1 MNHPLREGQTGEEE
15 SFASGFAP
23 TYRDQEFMKISESMR
38 LTDPFHGARKLIPI
52 LLIPLL
58 LASCSPSQAAH
69 PTPTPYP
76 PVDVLEPA
84 RYIVKTGTVQKTL
97 TLNGRITPVASQP
110 VFFEVDGIVTDVRF
124 ASGDEV
130 SAGDVIASLST
141 QDLQYQLDRAKLN
154 LQANQLKTNLAA
166 VTQAQIAVSQAVTE
180 DERLLAEAQL
190 TDAQNQAK
198 IQDIEVQLLQA
209 DVDHLEAEIAGRQ
222 ITAPFDGEVQS
233 LTVHPGD
240 SIMAFAPIGLLVD
253 PSRLEVTANVT
264 PEVVPQLGVGQA
276 VTVTLPVHQVVFNS
290 FIQSVPTRI
299 GATEDNVISISLP
312 EDLSATSG
320 ELATIFI
327 ILQERRNVLTL
338 PPAAIRTFQGRA
350 FVIVAEPDGTRRR
363 YDVQLGLQSEVR
375 VEIVNGVT
383 EGQIILGE

>member
-1 MNHPLREGQTGEEE
+1 
-15 SFASGFAP
+15 
-23 TYRDQEFMKISESMR
+23 
-38 LTDPFHGARKLIPI
+38 
-52 LLIPLL
+52 
-58 LASCSPSQAAH
+58 
-69 PTPTPYP
+69 
-76 PVDVLEPA
+76 VDALEPA

-141 QDLQYQLDRAKLN
+141 QDLQYQLDRARLN
-154 LQANQLKTNLAA
+154 LKASQLKTNLAE

-180 DERLLAEAQL
+180 DERRLAEAQL
-190 TDAQNQAK
+190 ADAQNQAK
-198 IQDIEVQLLQA
+198 IHDIEVQLLQE
-209 DVDHLEAEIAGRQ
+209 DVNHLEAEIAGRQ
-222 ITAPFDGEVQS
+222 ITAPFDGVIQS

-240 SIMAFAPIGLLVD
+240 SIVAFAPIGLLVD

-264 PEVVPQLGVGQA
+264 PEVVLQLGVGQA
-276 VTVTLPVHQVVFNS
+276 VTVTLPVHQVVFHS
-290 FIQSVPTRI
+290 AIQSVPTQI
-299 GATEDNVISISLP
+299 GATEGNVIRISLP
-312 EDLSATSG
+312 EDFSATSG

-327 ILQERRNVLTL
+327 VLQERRNVLTL

-350 FVIVAEPDGTRRR
+350 FVIVAEPDGSRRR
-363 YDVQLGLQSEVR
+363 YDVQLGLQSDTR